1 LYKNIE
7 VCFNTSDVMPTNFI
21 NVYLF
26 LFLFIFKIILL
37 KDLSTPHIL
46 PTLYIFIVMNFVKC
60 IGMKFQS
67 ICKDTFHWMLLVKK
81 WSDDGLLTRLKL
93 VMYDI
98 YVLCKTVF

>member
-1 LYKNIE
+1 
-7 VCFNTSDVMPTNFI
+7 MFI
-21 NVYLF
+21 YFYLF
-26 LFLFIFKIILL
+26 LFVFIFKIILV

-46 PTLYIFIVMNFVKC
+46 PTFYIFILMNFVKY
-60 IGMKFQS
+60 IGMKLQS
-67 ICKDTFHWMLLVKK
+67 ICKEKFHWMLLVKK